1 MFNAISP
8 LHSEDHHHIP
18 THPPKKKNQE
28 WWVGRK
34 KGKGFL
40 DLMVG
45 NIFPP
50 ENIRD

>member
-1 MFNAISP
+1 MFNAIFP

-18 THPPKKKNQE
+18 THPKKKNQE